1 MSTVNL
7 SQTAVW
13 DTADKYL
20 RNIVEEEDYG
30 DYIIPMT
37 VLRRLEC
44 ILEPTKDVVRAK
56 VNELKKHGR
65 SDEMIAWE
73 VGNIDGH
80 DVPFYNASQ
89 HSLVSIAD
97 VDSDVYDTL
106 MEYIAGFSPNIRD
119 IWDAFEFGDRMKKLD
134 DAGRL
139 WPVIKHFAKIDMSQE
154 ALPDHQ
160 MGDLFED
167 VMYRSFNKKGK
178 AAGNFYTPRDAIRLM
193 VDILFAS
200 DDVGLTKAG
209 ASRTVYDPTAGTGG
223 MLLVAERALKE
234 LNPDIEVNMAGQEL
248 MAMSYAIGKADL
260 LIQGGDAD
268 AIQRGDT
275 LLEDLYADD
284 QFEYI
289 LSNPPF
295 GIDWGLQ
302 QQSVREQAKEPG
314 SRFSHGLPG
323 KDDGQMLFLAHVA
336 SKLMPAGPNGS
347 GGRGAV
353 VSNGSPLTTGGPGT
367 GPDKIRA
374 WLLESDLVDAVIQ
387 LPTSMFYG
395 TDITTYIWVLDS
407 NKEDHRKGLIQLI
420 DASGEWEQMHKGMG
434 DKKRVMSEG
443 NRARVLREY
452 ERFEETELSKIVTA
466 QDLGFKDVKV
476 TKQAR
481 LAVRIDDEVRQV
493 VANLPGATQS
503 HVDLLDGLRDSS
515 FNDVPAQLK
524 VLAARKGVKISAPLI
539 DGIQLAVGVPNDDCD
554 LSVNRRGVPVL
565 DPSFSTV
572 IRIPLN
578 TDTEDYLER
587 EVRPYAPGV
596 VWDEKSVKS
605 GYEILFRREFFSPT
619 RARDLAEIDADVASA
634 ISVLTNQ
641 FLEVAE

>member
-20 RNIVEEEDYG
+20 RHIVEEEDYG

-89 HSLVSIAD
+89 HSLVSISK

-139 WPVIKHFAKIDMSQE
+139 WAVIKHFAKIDMSQE
-154 ALPDHQ
+154 ALPDQQ

-200 DDVGLTKAG
+200 DDVGLTNAG

-268 AIQRGDT
+268 AIKKGDT

-295 GIDWGLQ
+295 GGDWSLQ
-302 QQSVREQAKEPG
+302 LNSVKEQAKEPG
-314 SRFSHGLPG
+314 SRFSHGLPA
-323 KDDGQMLFLAHVA
+323 KTDGQMLFLAHVA

-353 VSNGSPLTTGGPGT
+353 VSNGSPLFTSGK
-367 GPDKIRA
+367 GPDGIRA
-374 WLLESDLVDAVIQ
+374 YLLNNDLVDTIIQ
-387 LPTSMFYG
+387 LPTEMFYG
-395 TDITTYIWVLDS
+395 TGISTYIWILDT
-407 NKEDHRKGLIQLI
+407 NKEDHRKGFIQLI
-420 DASGEWEQMHKGMG
+420 DASEQWELMG
-434 DKKRVMSEG
+434 KSMGFKR
-443 NRARVLREY
+443 RVIGDAGRKRILEEY
-452 ERFEETELSKIVTA
+452 EGFADTEMSRIMTA
-466 QDLGFKDVKV
+466 EDFTFRDVKV

-481 LAVRIDDEVRQV
+481 LRVEVTDQ
-493 VANLPGATQS
+493 AKQA
-503 HVDLLDGLRDSS
+503 
-515 FNDVPAQLK
+515 
-524 VLAARKGVKISAPLI
+524 VLAAKGAKPAHADILEECKDSTYNALPEALKVAAARRGEKMPAGVI
-539 DGIQLAVGVPNDDCD
+539 DVALAAVGVPDEAAEP
-554 LSVNRRGVPVL
+554 SVDRKGNPVP
-565 DPSFSTV
+565 DKSFSMTE
-572 IRIPLN
+572 RIALS
-578 TDTEDYLER
+578 EDVEEHMAR
-587 EVRPYAPGV
+587 EVLPFAPDV
-596 VWDEKSVKS
+596 TWDEKGSKII
-605 GYEILFRREFFSPT
+605 YEIPFKRIFYKPVQPRELT
-619 RARDLAEIDADVASA
+619 EIDADVEN
-634 ISVLTNQ
+634 VMGRL
-641 FLEVAE
+641 AEKFAGVRD